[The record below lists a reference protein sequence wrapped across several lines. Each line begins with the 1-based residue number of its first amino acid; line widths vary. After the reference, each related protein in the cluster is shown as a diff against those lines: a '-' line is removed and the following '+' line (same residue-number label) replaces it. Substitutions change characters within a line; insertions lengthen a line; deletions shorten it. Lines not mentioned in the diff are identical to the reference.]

1 MAGSLGHALIILK
14 TIYPTPGNVSSW
26 ELHLITLKDLP
37 QLKKW
42 NNEYKTFNAKMTN
55 NQHNCQER

>member
-1 MAGSLGHALIILK
+1 MAGSLGRALIISK
-14 TIYPTPGNVSSW
+14 TIHSSPGNVSRW

-42 NNEYKTFNAKMTN
+42 NNQYKTFNSKMTN
-55 NQHNCQER
+55 NQHNCRER